1 VDSFSP
7 YNNLVINVV
16 IDMLEVGGF
25 QQLGTLVS
33 STNKITQLESS
44 IDWLFFFSSTT
55 NLQTV
60 TFMVVRLGLRFLY
73 EYKLVIKLLWW

>member
-1 VDSFSP
+1 
-7 YNNLVINVV
+7 
-16 IDMLEVGGF
+16 MLEVGGF

-73 EYKLVIKLLWW
+73 DYKLVIKLLWW

>member
-1 VDSFSP
+1 
-7 YNNLVINVV
+7 
-16 IDMLEVGGF
+16 MLEVGGF

-73 EYKLVIKLLWW
+73 